1 MNEVEFL
8 KFIVENVVKNKDA
21 VNIDRK
27 EDELGI
33 LLTLTVD
40 KEDMGTIIWKGGA
53 TINAIRSI
61 LRLYWVKQDKRINL
75 KVLD

>member
-21 VNIDRK
+21 VKIDRK

-33 LLTLTVD
+33 LLTLTLD

-61 LRLYWVKQDKRINL
+61 LRLYWVKQNKRINL